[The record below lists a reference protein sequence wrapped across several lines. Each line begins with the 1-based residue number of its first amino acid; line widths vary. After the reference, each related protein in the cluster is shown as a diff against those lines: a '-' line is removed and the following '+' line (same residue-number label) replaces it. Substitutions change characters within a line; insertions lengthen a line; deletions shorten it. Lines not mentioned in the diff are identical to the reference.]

1 MSTVAVIRQPTE
13 LEALR
18 TRRGRRG
25 IQRVI
30 LALPDSPAELQSAE
44 RRINVGLHACGCGV
58 GAVFV
63 LVGAAALAAHHLV
76 VQGTTA
82 PLGITDVV
90 QAAGILMALALAGKI
105 LGITIAEWRLR
116 AVLRRF
122 AGGAGG
128 QVRNPRPN
136 GMH

>member
-1 MSTVAVIRQPTE
+1 MSVVVIRQPDE
-13 LEALR
+13 LELLR
-18 TRRGRRG
+18 RRRGRRG

-30 LALPDSPAELQSAE
+30 LELPGPPAEIRSAE
-44 RRINVGLHACGCGV
+44 RRINAGLHACGCGV

-76 VQGTTA
+76 MQGTTA
-82 PLGITDVV
+82 PLRMADAV

-105 LGITIAEWRLR
+105 LGITFAEWRLR
-116 AVLRRF
+116 AALWQIRGW
-122 AGGAGG
+122 AWE
-128 QVRNPRPN
+128 QVPNPRSS